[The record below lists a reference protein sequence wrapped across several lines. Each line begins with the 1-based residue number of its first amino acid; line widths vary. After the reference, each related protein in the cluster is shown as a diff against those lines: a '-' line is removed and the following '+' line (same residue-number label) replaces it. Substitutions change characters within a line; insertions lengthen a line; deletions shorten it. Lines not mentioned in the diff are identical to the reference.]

1 MESLAADLADFKVA
15 HLYRER
21 RVVRVCGVD
30 DLRAEAL
37 EAVPDGTA
45 SVTYQSL
52 HGDPVT
58 APDEIFRLLDT
69 LLEKRLP
76 EAFTPLAEREHWED
90 DDEEAGPLPAGPG
103 PYGSGVRALGSA
115 GERITLSSNGDL
127 AVPKATGFGD
137 EDDQPDDDAPH
148 RREPWQEVTGAPD
161 LLRAWLIGRMR
172 WTMNDGDYSE
182 YPQTEQERI
191 RLAETQAGRA
201 ELADRFLTVFPP
213 ERSRYFAGAHAGW
226 DRWSEDYLSRDEV
239 IAFAS
244 EDHVAVLW
252 IALYRYYG

>member
-1 MESLAADLADFKVA
+1 MAAELADFKVA
-15 HLYRER
+15 HLYQER

-30 DLRAEAL
+30 DLREEAL
-37 EAVPDGTA
+37 EAVADSTA
-45 SVTYQSL
+45 PVTYQSL
-52 HGDPVT
+52 HGDLIT
-58 APDEIFRLLDT
+58 ATGEIFRLLDT

-76 EAFTPLAEREHWED
+76 EEFAPLAEREHWED
-90 DDEEAGPLPAGPG
+90 DDEDAGPLPAGPG
-103 PYGSGVRALGSA
+103 PYGSGVRALGST
-115 GERITLSSNGDL
+115 GERITLIPDGNL
-127 AVPKATGFGD
+127 ALPQARFGD

-182 YPQTEQERI
+182 SPRTEQERI
-191 RLAETQAGRA
+191 QLAETQAGRT
-201 ELADRFLTVFPP
+201 ELADRFLTAFPP

-252 IALYRYYG
+252 IALYRFYG